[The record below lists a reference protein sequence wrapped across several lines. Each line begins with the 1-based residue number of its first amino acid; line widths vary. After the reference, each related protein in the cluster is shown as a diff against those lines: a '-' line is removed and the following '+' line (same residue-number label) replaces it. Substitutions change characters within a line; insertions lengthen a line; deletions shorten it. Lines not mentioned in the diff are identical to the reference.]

1 MDADGSNGTLVGRS
15 MQWMDMLLCPSDS
28 TVK

>member
-15 MQWMDMLLCPSDS
+15 IQRMDNVVVSVLFRC
-28 TVK
+28 